1 MSLVQE
7 AITLLTTG
15 FDLRA
20 TSAKDLQS
28 PVSLGEAQGAF
39 IIQTADDQQ
48 RFSHATHAVMRFRRL
63 VGRAGLSNAV
73 GEVRYQ
79 AMFPQGSSLG
89 WPPIPVRTLPRSS

>member
-20 TSAKDLQS
+20 TSAKDLLS
-28 PVSLGEAQGAF
+28 PVSLEEEQGAF
-39 IIQTADDQQ
+39 VIQTADDQQ
-48 RFSHATHAVMRFRRL
+48 RFNQVTHAVIRFRHL

-89 WPPIPVRTLPRSS
+89 WPPIPVQPLSRSG